1 MIENINRAVLLIII
15 ANVLVSMKGFK
26 DYAFLDKYKFKVSSI
41 LSGEKIRLFTSGF
54 LHVDWMHLGFNMYA
68 LYLFGGIV
76 AAMLG
81 IPSFLIVYIVS
92 LLAGNLYSLKYHKDE
107 PYYSA
112 VGASGAVS
120 GIVYSSILLYPGMS
134 LYLFF
139 IPIPIPGY
147 IFGVGYLIYSIY
159 GMKKQIGNVGH
170 SAHLGGAIGGFAI
183 TLLLNP
189 SLFYTNK
196 LMVLLL
202 AVPIIL
208 LLLFGDKLKSL

>member
-1 MIENINRAVLLIII
+1 MIENINQAVLLIII

-26 DYAFLDKYKFKVSSI
+26 DSAFLDKYKFQVGRI
-41 LSGEKIRLFTSGF
+41 LSGEKIRMLTSGF
-54 LHVDWMHLGFNMYA
+54 LHVDFMHLGFNMYA

-76 AAMLG
+76 AGILG
-81 IPSFLIVYIVS
+81 IPNFLIIYFIS
-92 LLAGNLYSLKYHKDE
+92 LIAGNLYSLKYHKDE

-120 GIVYSSILLYPGMS
+120 GIVYASILLYPDMS

-147 IFGVGYLIYSIY
+147 IFGVGYLLYSIY
-159 GMKKQIGNVGH
+159 GMKKQLGNVGH
-170 SAHLGGAIGGFAI
+170 SAHLGGAIGGFAV
-183 TLLLNP
+183 TLVLNP
-189 SLFYTNK
+189 SLFGTNK

-202 AVPIIL
+202 AIPIVL
-208 LLLFGDKLKSL
+208 VLLFGDKLKSL